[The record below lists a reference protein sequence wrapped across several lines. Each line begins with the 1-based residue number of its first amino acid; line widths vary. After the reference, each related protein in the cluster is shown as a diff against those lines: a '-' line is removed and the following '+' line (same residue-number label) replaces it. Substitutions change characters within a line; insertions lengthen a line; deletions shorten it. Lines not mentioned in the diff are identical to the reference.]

1 MKTLPSFLHMIL
13 LSVNLLCYSEKFPQC
28 IFLASIDFFIGSED
42 VCVFFF
48 FLIFQVFPLKKLFK
62 VLVTGP

>member
-48 FLIFQVFPLKKLFK
+48 FF
-62 VLVTGP
+62 